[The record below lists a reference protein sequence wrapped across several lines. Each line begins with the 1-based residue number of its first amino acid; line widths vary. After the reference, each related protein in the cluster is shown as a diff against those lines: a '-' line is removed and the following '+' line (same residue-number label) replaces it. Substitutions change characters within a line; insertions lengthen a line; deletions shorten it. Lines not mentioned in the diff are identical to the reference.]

1 MTDAFETVHVALG
14 PASYDIRIGAGTLP
28 EAAIYLRDQ
37 GVTHSVVITDDNV
50 MDPHGQAVAE
60 HIVDAGIEVSVMVV
74 PAGEVSKSIDMA
86 NTLWQEMLR
95 EGTDRKSVVVA
106 VGGGVVGDLAGF
118 VAATFARG
126 IRFLQ
131 VPTSLLA
138 QVDSSVGGKVGINL
152 AAAKNMVGA
161 FLQPIRVQID
171 TDTLSTL
178 PAREYISGLG
188 EVVKYGVILDEALF
202 ADLEANVPGLLD
214 RDPDVLRRIVARCCR
229 LKADVVEADEK
240 ETSGRRAILNY
251 GHTFA
256 HAIETLAG
264 YGELLHGEAVAI
276 GMRCAAELAVELG
289 MFDEESAARQQKLL
303 EALRLPTSLPSSLD
317 DPEAAYDCMLHDKKV
332 QHGKLRLILPTR
344 IGEVVARSDIDEA
357 LIKRAWSRC
366 VG

>member
-1 MTDAFETVHVALG
+1 MSDAFETVHVALG
-14 PASYDIRIGAGTLP
+14 PASYDIRIGSGTLP
-28 EAAIYLRDQ
+28 ETAAYLREQ
-37 GVTHSVVITDDNV
+37 GVTHSVIITDDNV
-50 MDPHGQAVAE
+50 MDPHGQNVAE
-60 HIVDAGIEVSVMVV
+60 HIIDAGIDVSVMVV

-152 AAAKNMVGA
+152 AEAKNMVGA
-161 FLQPIRVQID
+161 FLQPMRVQID
-171 TDTLSTL
+171 IDTLSTL
-178 PAREYISGLG
+178 PPREYISGLG

-202 ADLEANVPGLLD
+202 ADLEANVAGLLD
-214 RDPDVLRRIVARCCR
+214 HDPDVLRRIVARCCR

-256 HAIETLAG
+256 HAVETLAG

-289 MFDEESAARQQKLL
+289 MFDAESAARQQKLL
-303 EALRLPTSLPSSLD
+303 EALRLPTSLPASLN
-317 DPEAAYDCMLHDKKV
+317 DPDAAYECMRHDKKV
-332 QHGKLRLILPTR
+332 QHGRLRLILPTR
-344 IGEVVARSDIDEA
+344 IGEVVARDDVDEA
-357 LIKRAWSRC
+357 VIKDVWARC